1 MELPTY
7 VNERLS
13 LKEIIDNQIKKA
25 MLDKDTRTRDV
36 LRVIKAEISRE
47 EAGIKTY
54 GDDDV
59 IKLIQKAIK
68 NLEIIGNEDS
78 KEEIS
83 ILQQYIPKQMSEQEI
98 EEAIKLLVIETGA
111 SGIKDIGKL
120 MGAFNLQYKGKA
132 NSKLVSEIVKRILA

>member
-7 VNERLS
+7 VNERLP
-13 LKEIIDNQIKKA
+13 LKEIIDNQLKKA
-25 MLDKDTRTRDV
+25 MLDKDIRTRDV

-54 GDDDV
+54 GDDEI

-68 NLEIIGNEDS
+68 NLEIVGTDES
-78 KEEIS
+78 KEEIV
-83 ILQQYIPKQMSEQEI
+83 ILQKYIPKQMSEAEI

-120 MGAFNLQYKGKA
+120 MGAFNSQYKGRA
-132 NSKLVSEIVKRILA
+132 NSKTVSEVVKRVLA

>member
-7 VNERLS
+7 VNERLP
-13 LKEIIDNQIKKA
+13 LKEIIDNQLKKA
-25 MLDKDTRTRDV
+25 MLDKDIRTRDV

-54 GDDDV
+54 GDDEI

-68 NLEIIGNEDS
+68 NLEIIGNDDS
-78 KEEIS
+78 KEEIA
-83 ILQQYIPKQMSEQEI
+83 ILQKYIPKQMSEAEI

-120 MGAFNLQYKGKA
+120 MGAFNSQYKGRA
-132 NSKLVSEIVKRILA
+132 NSKTVSEVVKRVLA

>member
-7 VNERLS
+7 VNERLP
-13 LKEIIDNQIKKA
+13 LKEIIDNQLKKA
-25 MLDKDTRTRDV
+25 MLDKDNRTRDV
-36 LRVIKAEISRE
+36 LRVIKSEISRE

-54 GDDDV
+54 GDDEI

-68 NLEIIGNEDS
+68 NLEIIGNDDS
-78 KEEIS
+78 KEEIA
-83 ILQQYIPKQMSEQEI
+83 ILQKYIPKQMSEAEI

-120 MGAFNLQYKGKA
+120 MGAFNSQYKGRA
-132 NSKLVSEIVKRILA
+132 NSKTVSEVVKRVLA

>member
-7 VNERLS
+7 VNERLP
-13 LKEIIDNQIKKA
+13 LKEIIDNQLKKA
-25 MLDKDTRTRDV
+25 MLDKDNRTRDV
-36 LRVIKAEISRE
+36 LRVIKSEISRE

-54 GDDDV
+54 GDDDI

-68 NLEIIGNEDS
+68 NLEIVGTDES
-78 KEEIS
+78 KEEIV
-83 ILQQYIPKQMSEQEI
+83 ILQKYIPKQMSEAEI

-120 MGAFNLQYKGKA
+120 MGAFNSQYKGRA
-132 NSKLVSEIVKRILA
+132 NSKTVSEVVKRVLA